1 MIFESY
7 SWKQDLIRRRYLIKK
22 YNTQEHLDK
31 NYDRATT
38 IIEKAVFYSAFII
51 RKLIDCILKVSDE
64 VDNYTLKVHA
74 VKPLKQIGLL
84 DRWPDENSHD
94 WGNAQQQTVL
104 GKNVCNWLIHSYV
117 FYFSYNENDVID
129 SFYVASDYDRNK
141 ILYRID
147 LNDWLEYMYFVGTD
161 CITSAECIYN
171 PAKSNYVLKFKKRW
185 NSLK

>member
-7 SWKQDLIRRRYLIKK
+7 PWKQDLIRRRYLIKK
-22 YNTQEHLDK
+22 YNTKEQLDT

-74 VKPLKQIGLL
+74 VKPLKSMGLL

-94 WGNAQQQTVL
+94 WENEKQQTVL

-117 FYFSYNENDVID
+117 FLF
-129 SFYVASDYDRNK
+129 F
-141 ILYRID
+141 LQ
-147 LNDWLEYMYFVGTD
+147 
-161 CITSAECIYN
+161 
-171 PAKSNYVLKFKKRW
+171 
-185 NSLK
+185 